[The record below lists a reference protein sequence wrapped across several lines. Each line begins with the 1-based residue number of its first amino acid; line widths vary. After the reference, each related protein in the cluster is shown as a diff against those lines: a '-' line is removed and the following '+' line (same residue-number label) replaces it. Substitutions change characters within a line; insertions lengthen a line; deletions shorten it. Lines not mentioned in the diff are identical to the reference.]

1 MPNLFLVRYPEAPIP
16 VSITGKTTIGRSNL
30 NSTVLMELR
39 VSRFHAQIEWQEFL
53 NYFILTDL
61 GSANGTYLNGKK
73 IRPRELHPLKDW
85 DKIRIASTV
94 FTARFVDDPQSITD
108 EFQELTEQASHD
120 KTELIEL
127 SKITSLQQQP
137 AFSGDLEHLCAI
149 EIFQILEAGA
159 KTGLLTIKT
168 NIGDGSYTILK
179 GKVLTAQF
187 KDLLGEQAV
196 FEILKC
202 TRGSFEFLP
211 ELVDIKNPQIELA
224 TSMLLMEGCRLLDEA
239 NLQASRVTAP
249 RPALRKGNE
258 TQTNLPTG

>member
-16 VSITGKTTIGRSNL
+16 VSITVKTTIGRSNL

-53 NYFILTDL
+53 HYFILTDL

-94 FTARFVDDPQSITD
+94 FTSRFVDDPQSITD
-108 EFQELTEQASHD
+108 EFDSLTEQASHD
-120 KTELIEL
+120 KTEVIEL
-127 SKITSLQQQP
+127 SKITTLQHQP

-149 EIFQILEAGA
+149 EIFQILEAGT

-168 NIGDGSYTILK
+168 NNGDGSYTILK

-187 KDLLGEQAV
+187 KNLLGEKAV

-202 TRGSFEFLP
+202 TRGTFEFLP

-224 TSMLLMEGCRLLDEA
+224 TSLLLMEGCRLLDEA
-239 NLQASRVTAP
+239 NLQASRSIASN
-249 RPALRKGNE
+249 PALRKGNE
-258 TQTNLPTG
+258 TQTNLPTE

>member
-1 MPNLFLVRYPEAPIP
+1 
-16 VSITGKTTIGRSNL
+16 
-30 NSTVLMELR
+30 MELR

-202 TRGSFEFLP
+202 TRGTFEFLP